1 MVRKQR
7 KLMKKRVPADVV
19 RTHRSGGGLDWL
31 PPRRLRASE
40 AQAFDVP
47 PEPFLNHGAL
57 ANVEVKTQK

>member
-19 RTHRSGGGLDWL
+19 RTHRSGG
-31 PPRRLRASE
+31 RLRASE